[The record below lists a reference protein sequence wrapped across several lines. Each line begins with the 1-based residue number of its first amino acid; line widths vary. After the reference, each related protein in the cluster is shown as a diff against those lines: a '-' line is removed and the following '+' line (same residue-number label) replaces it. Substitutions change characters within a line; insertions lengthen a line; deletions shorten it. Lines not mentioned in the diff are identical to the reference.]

1 MSAHIRLFLF
11 PVKHESLG
19 SSLLDPKSKSWF
31 SDALKST
38 QILQKGES
46 ADRGFVDGP
55 GLCER
60 GQVEIGSNNGGGGFE
75 SKHGVESLVLETSSS
90 FGSTSSSISMSNLPL
105 IGVVSMVSL

>member
-11 PVKHESLG
+11 PVKPESIG
-19 SSLLDPKSKSWF
+19 SSLLDPKSKSLF

-55 GLCER
+55 GLRER

-75 SKHGVESLVLETSSS
+75 SKHGVESLVLDRRVHLLARLV
-90 FGSTSSSISMSNLPL
+90 LPFQCQIYL
-105 IGVVSMVSL
+105 LLGWFIW